1 MSTAPLEL
9 IVLGAGAA
17 LPGLG
22 RGPAGYAVRGGG
34 LEGVTLLDCGP
45 GSIRSLADRGLDLL
59 DIRRVVLSHFHADHV
74 LDLFALAFARRN
86 PNLDPDELPEVELIG
101 PVGLAKLLSVRQ
113 APFDLWTRDPRHRLT
128 EVTPDAGGCLR
139 IERDDVVLAA
149 REVQHTVGAL
159 GWRVEAPGGAS
170 LTYSGDTGETPALA
184 ELARGTE
191 LLVAECGQAL
201 DEEPEMHLNGAAA
214 GRLAAAAGCHGLL
227 LTHFYPHVDPDLA
240 VAAAAES
247 YAGQIHAAVDGTRL
261 VLEPGR
267 PPSRI
272 T

>member
-1 MSTAPLEL
+1 MSSTPLEL

-17 LPGLG
+17 LPGRG

-34 LEGVTLLDCGP
+34 LVGVTLLDCGP

-86 PNLDPDELPEVELIG
+86 PNLDQDRLPEVELIG
-101 PVGLAKLLSVRQ
+101 PAGLAELLSVRQ
-113 APFDLWTRDPRHRLT
+113 APFDLWTRDPRHRVT
-128 EVTPDAGGCLR
+128 EVFPDAGVGLR
-139 IERDDVVLAA
+139 LERADVVLEA

-159 GWRVEAPGGAS
+159 GWRVQAPSGAS

-191 LLVAECGQAL
+191 LLVAECGLAL
-201 DEEPEMHLNGAAA
+201 DEAPEMHLNGAAA
-214 GRLAAAAGCHGLL
+214 GRLAAEAGCLGLVL
-227 LTHFYPHVDPDLA
+227 SHFYPHVDPALA
-240 VAAAAES
+240 VAAAAEA
-247 YAGQIHAAVDGTRL
+247 YAGPIHAAVDGTQL
-261 VLEPGR
+261 LLEPGQAPR
-267 PPSRI
+267 PG